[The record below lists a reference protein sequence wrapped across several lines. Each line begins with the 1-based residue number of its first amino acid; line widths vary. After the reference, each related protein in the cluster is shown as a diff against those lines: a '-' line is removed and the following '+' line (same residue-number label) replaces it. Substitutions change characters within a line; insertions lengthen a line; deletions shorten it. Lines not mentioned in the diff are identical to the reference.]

1 MAATRTIAVLEDPRF
16 RAHEGPAGH
25 PERPER
31 LAAVAE
37 ALEGERASGELALDA
52 RPPRPAEDPEL
63 LRVHDAGH
71 LARLAEA
78 EQQAPVRLDADTFF
92 SERSLEVARLAAGG
106 VIDLARAVARGDH
119 ASGLAAVRPPGHHA
133 EPSRAMG
140 FCLLNNVAL
149 AARALQ
155 AEEGVGKVL
164 VLDWDVHH
172 GNGTQHAFEDD
183 PSVLYFSTHQFPYYP
198 GTGDVH
204 EAGQGRGTGATVNV
218 PLPAGCGDAE
228 YVGVMQR
235 VFAPVALAYAPDV
248 ILVSCGFD
256 AHRDDPLASMEVSE
270 TGFHAM
276 ASVLR
281 HVADE
286 ICGGRVA
293 FILEGG
299 YALSGLRE
307 GTRAVLRACRPT
319 PPAAPGTVDAPAGS
333 LLRQVVEQ
341 VRAVHGPRFRG
352 LGGA

>member
-1 MAATRTIAVLEDPRF
+1 
-16 RAHEGPAGH
+16 
-25 PERPER
+25 
-31 LAAVAE
+31 
-37 ALEGERASGELALDA
+37 
-52 RPPRPAEDPEL
+52 
-63 LRVHDAGH
+63 
-71 LARLAEA
+71 
-78 EQQAPVRLDADTFF
+78 
-92 SERSLEVARLAAGG
+92 
-106 VIDLARAVARGDH
+106 
-119 ASGLAAVRPPGHHA
+119 
-133 EPSRAMG
+133 
-140 FCLLNNVAL
+140 
-149 AARALQ
+149 
-155 AEEGVGKVL
+155 
-164 VLDWDVHH
+164 
-172 GNGTQHAFEDD
+172 
-183 PSVLYFSTHQFPYYP
+183 
-198 GTGDVH
+198 
-204 EAGQGRGTGATVNV
+204 
-218 PLPAGCGDAE
+218 
-228 YVGVMQR
+228 MQR

-307 GTRAVLRACRPT
+307 GTRAVLRACRPN